1 MVNIFFWYVSSA
13 SVPSGWTEIS
23 STYRDR
29 LVCVTGSLTTGGVST
44 HSHSLGSWTVG
55 TNKTESCI
63 QSSVGY
69 TTTVR
74 QSHNHSVSSSSV
86 AEASSFP
93 SAKAY
98 RLIYKNY
105 NDFVGLLPAD
115 VAVTKTSTPGASWTE
130 VDNGLSYFF
139 YIGDAEDVGAVYGS
153 NEHYHNV
160 SVALSSGTYN
170 VYQRPSGSTPY
181 GDYQHGHNSIDIASS
196 VFNNYDFKHVGATKL
211 WKTTGTTYTLPAG
224 CYAYFDDTV
233 PSGWTEITDT
243 NSFHYKSTGTTFIS
257 ASGNNEL
264 ACAHSHTLSGDS
276 NIPSLNVGSGTGS
289 GTANPSNH
297 VHTLSVD
304 LGSSSMAPPYT
315 RLRIA
320 YNNSDISYSSTI
332 TKDYTMNMLL
342 QKTRTASNNMDVILK
357 AVRNKTVTADTIL
370 KKTRSVSFGEDLLL
384 SKTISK
390 NHALNVLLR
399 KTVIASI
406 TANLQLKKTREASY
420 DLSAVVQ
427 KTISKGYSAG
437 LEIIAL
443 SRYLSYEMG
452 LSLVN
457 RRMASLD
464 MDVMLKA
471 TRTAGSSFNMISIQ
485 RREAAYTLNALL
497 QGKKDKTAEFDV
509 ILKKIGTTP
518 YSLDVLL
525 KKSRVSTY
533 QTSVR
538 LQAQLQKSYLTDLL
552 ARIRRTSS
560 ADFDAIL
567 IQRREEGYD
576 LATTL
581 KAIRTSDLTINTI
594 LKKKMASSV
603 NMSIGLQKAVTSAYT
618 FDMLTK
624 KYGVTASYQMKTF
637 LFQPQRKSVSM
648 SLLVRDTLET
658 NALFDVLI
666 AGRYDKD
673 YLMNIL
679 LEKTQAKTYSM
690 SSLLQGVRETSIE
703 ADVWLKKPQDT
714 AQDMDVL
721 LQKAKTTAIY
731 ANAMLQK
738 SISKDYSVD
747 TLIARRRVAGYNT
760 DVLLRARKTAGYG
773 VDTLIAGRM
782 SKSYTLNAKVA
793 RTTSKTYLSRL
804 YLKRRGIAQGFDMS
818 ALMVV
823 RSLSA
828 YTMRYSGAKSVNYGV
843 NFNLAI
849 IRPRSYDN
857 KRDLPIKRVPEVV
870 SVGSDYVP
878 VYDIPEVEIRPFPE
892 KEAERIEP
900 EGSDYINADL
910 PEGEKKI
917 RPFKKTI

>member
-1 MVNIFFWYVSSA
+1 MVNIYLWYVSSA

-29 LVCVTGSLTTGGVST
+29 LVCVTGSLTTGGAST
-44 HSHSLGSWTVG
+44 HSHSLGSWSVG
-55 TNKTESCI
+55 T
-63 QSSVGY
+63 SSTSGSITSSFGSNVACN
-69 TTTVR
+69 
-74 QSHNHSVSSSSV
+74 QSHNHSVTSV
-86 AEASSFP
+86 SVGSASSFP
-93 SAKAY
+93 TCKAY

-105 NDFVGLLPAD
+105 NNFNGMLPANM
-115 VAVTKTSTPGASWTE
+115 AVTKTSSPGTGWSE
-130 VDNGLSYFF
+130 VDSGQSY
-139 YIGDAEDVGAVYGS
+139 YLRVGDSGDVGSTYGGS
-153 NEHYHNV
+153 HYHTV
-160 SVALSSGTYN
+160 TVALSSKANSSNPSASGGGTFA
-170 VYQRPSGSTPY
+170 SMT
-181 GDYQHGHNSIDIASS
+181 HGHSS
-196 VFNNYDFKHVGATKL
+196 VTVNCSVYNSYDFKRVGATKL
-211 WKTTGTTYTLPAG
+211 YKTTTTVYTLPAG
-224 CYAYFDDTV
+224 CYAYFDNTV
-233 PSGWTEITDT
+233 PAGWTEISAT
-243 NSFHYKSTGTTFIS
+243 SHFHYKSTSSSFTSSTGSQTLAASHYHTIS
-257 ASGNNEL
+257 GYSGYPTP
-264 ACAHSHTLSGDS
+264 TLSC
-276 NIPSLNVGSGTGS
+276 GTGS
-289 GTANPSNH
+289 EGANPQL
-297 VHTLSVD
+297 HTHYLSVT
-304 LGSSSMAPPYT
+304 SASANMAPPYV
-315 RLRIA
+315 RLRMA
-320 YNNSDISYSSTI
+320 SNDSDINAVTTNTKTYSM
-332 TKDYTMNMLL
+332 DMLL
-342 QKTRTASNNMDVILK
+342 QQTRTSSNNMDVILK

-390 NHALNVLLR
+390 NHALDVLLR

-437 LEIIAL
+437 LEIITP
-443 SRYLSYEMG
+443 SRYLPYEMG

-567 IQRREEGYD
+567 IQRREEGFD

-594 LKKKMASSV
+594 LKKKMVSSV
-603 NMSIGLQKAVTSAYT
+603 NMSIGLQKSVTSSYT

-624 KYGVTASYQMKTF
+624 KYGVTANYQMKTF
-637 LFQPQRKSVSM
+637 LFQSQRKSVSM

-658 NALFDVLI
+658 NALFDVLV

-804 YLKRRGIAQGFDMS
+804 YLKKRGITQGFDMS
-818 ALMVV
+818 ALTVV

-849 IRPRSYDN
+849 IRPRNYDN
-857 KRDLPIKRVPEVV
+857 KRDLFIKRVPEVV

-878 VYDIPEVEIRPFPE
+878 VYDIPEVEIRPF
-892 KEAERIEP
+892 
-900 EGSDYINADL
+900 
-910 PEGEKKI
+910 
-917 RPFKKTI
+917 KKTI